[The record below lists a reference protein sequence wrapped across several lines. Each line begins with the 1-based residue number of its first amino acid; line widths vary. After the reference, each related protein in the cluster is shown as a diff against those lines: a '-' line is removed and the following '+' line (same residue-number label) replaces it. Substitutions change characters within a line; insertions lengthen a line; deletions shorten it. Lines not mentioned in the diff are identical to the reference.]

1 MKGAHEMTVDEQR
14 ERRADAD
21 TEAAEPTPTEVDTA
35 LQQAQRRE
43 AAMQEGPTSE
53 DQVFDSANEG
63 GMGPQGSGHGRRSG
77 RHS

>member
-1 MKGAHEMTVDEQR
+1 MDERQDQR
-14 ERRADAD
+14 PDAD
-21 TEAAEPTPTEVDTA
+21 TESTEPTPTEVDTA

-43 AAMQEGPTSE
+43 AAMQEGPSSE

-77 RHS
+77 RHG